1 MVPIPCLFDA
11 QGGPWNLVSL
21 GTALPAASRR
31 RRSRELSRPRSD
43 KLSQR
48 VVARGVGR
56 GTNRECR
63 TRTVN
68 PPPQRSATQAGT
80 GSARYQWRKSR
91 LDKLRSHERICLEAH
106 TQDSGLSFGL
116 KLTHC
121 FMLMTW
127 LFSVSRSIRAA
138 VR

>member
-1 MVPIPCLFDA
+1 MVPILCLFDA

-48 VVARGVGR
+48 VVARGVGSYSGVQRR

-91 LDKLRSHERICLEAH
+91 LD
-106 TQDSGLSFGL
+106 
-116 KLTHC
+116 
-121 FMLMTW
+121 
-127 LFSVSRSIRAA
+127 
-138 VR
+138 